1 MHFENMCS
9 YHQCQQ
15 EEPDHHWTDYFYHM
29 LCINKSVKM
38 SIPCKNNFNKNN
50 EYVLYHQMMFQQAR
64 AILPLS
70 YLILLLI
77 ELTDQRGMMSLG
89 FQIMGQE
96 T

>member
-1 MHFENMCS
+1 MQP

-15 EEPDHHWTDYFYHM
+15 EDSDHHRTYCFYDM
-29 LCINKSVKM
+29 LCINKSIKM
-38 SIPCKNNFNKNN
+38 SIPCRKIFDKNN
-50 EYVLYHQMMFQQAR
+50 EYVLYHQMMFQRAR

-70 YLILLLI
+70 YWSLLLI